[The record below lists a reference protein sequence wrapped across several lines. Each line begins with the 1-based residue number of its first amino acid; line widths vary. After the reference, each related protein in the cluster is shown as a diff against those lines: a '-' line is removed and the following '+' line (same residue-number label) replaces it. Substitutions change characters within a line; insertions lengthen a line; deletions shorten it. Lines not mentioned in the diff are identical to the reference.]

1 MKKRLQAFC
10 LMLLTFMA
18 VQAQEEAIAVL
29 SHEGS
34 TKTFSGREALKQAY
48 AEAAHGDL
56 ITLSSGQFEAVNIE
70 KAITV
75 RGAGLGVDKTY
86 GTQPTVIYNNFYIGI
101 SDNTDHHFQ
110 LEGIFH
116 DGTIYYRYNQLNVQ
130 FVKCRLNTLTRS
142 EYEETGGTK
151 VYGTCRGMSI
161 TQCKITGGL
170 TCGANSTISVWNSY
184 VYNPYTV
191 NDETSNF
198 SFMNCVV
205 KTYSSRIYGSYLTNS
220 IIYKYNTFYYN
231 DRTTF
236 TNCLIYGFSPA
247 TDKNTYTTFSKLDGV
262 FKTYTGS
269 YSELETFEL
278 RDDAKELYLG
288 TDGTEVGMYGGVVP
302 YTPRLA
308 GPHISVFSVSPRAS
322 SDGKLS
328 VRLQVDTTLE

>member
-1 MKKRLQAFC
+1 
-10 LMLLTFMA
+10 MLLTFMA

-70 KAITV
+70 KAITI
-75 RGAGLGVDKTY
+75 RGAGLGVDETY

-116 DGTIYYRYNQLNVQ
+116 DGTISYRSNQLNAQ
-130 FVKCRLNTLTRS
+130 FVKCRLNTLTRA

-184 VYNPYTV
+184 VLNPSTISKE
-191 NDETSNF
+191 NSNF
-198 SFMNCVV
+198 SITNCVV
-205 KTYSSRIYGSYLTNS
+205 IGYAASIYGSYLTNS
-220 IIYKYNTFYYN
+220 IIYRNSSKGGTINYNA
-231 DRTTF
+231 RTTF
-236 TNCLIYGFSPA
+236 TNCLLCGVTAPD